1 MRHIVKKKKKKRKKK
16 ETRLHLNFKCVG
28 FWNWCMCLFIYEQ
41 HPCVACICILSAAMK
56 RCVEKGSRL
65 RPPPSLASPRLPS
78 PRLLSPRRW
87 SCGRPRCVCKQT
99 RGKLCM
105 RTSFRQSYLFYV
117 NTFSIRN
124 QLCVF
129 VTLCAHALASPRRSY
144 LLECVQMCCCWWS
157 AALQSSSSVT
167 ESAGPAEDWIQ
178 PAVHPEYRERAGQI
192 QKCALRKKI
201 KKNSHTGVFNA
212 SVDLKWIQQDYF

>member
-1 MRHIVKKKKKKRKKK
+1 MLHAFVYYQLRWNAASKKVR
-16 ETRLHLNFKCVG
+16 
-28 FWNWCMCLFIYEQ
+28 
-41 HPCVACICILSAAMK
+41 
-56 RCVEKGSRL
+56 GSV
-65 RPPPSLASPRLPS
+65 PPLASPRLPS

-167 ESAGPAEDWIQ
+167 ESAGPAEDWIL

-192 QKCALRKKI
+192 QKCALRKKR
-201 KKNSHTGVFNA
+201 KKKLTHWS
-212 SVDLKWIQQDYF
+212 L

>member
-1 MRHIVKKKKKKRKKK
+1 MRHIVKKKKKKKK
-16 ETRLHLNFKCVG
+16 EKRDTAAFEFQMCWILKLMYVFIHLRAASMC
-28 FWNWCMCLFIYEQ
+28 CMHLYIISCDETLRRKRF
-41 HPCVACICILSAAMK
+41 AAP
-56 RCVEKGSRL
+56 S
-65 RPPPSLASPRLPS
+65 PPSLASPRLPS

-192 QKCALRKKI
+192 QKCALRKKR
-201 KKNSHTGVFNA
+201 KKTSHTGVFNA
-212 SVDLKWIQQDYF
+212 SVELKWIQQDYF